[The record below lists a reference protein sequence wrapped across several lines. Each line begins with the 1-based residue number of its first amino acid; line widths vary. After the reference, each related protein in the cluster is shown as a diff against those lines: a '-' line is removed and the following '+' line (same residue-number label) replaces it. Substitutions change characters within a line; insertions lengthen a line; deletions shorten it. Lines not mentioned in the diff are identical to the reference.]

1 MLLVGRSGLV
11 EENIVEVSLLWY
23 SLVLFFLD
31 EKFKVLSGE
40 IIMW

>member
-11 EENIVEVSLLWY
+11 EETAVPLLWF
-23 SLVLFFLD
+23 SLVLFFHDVKLQI
-31 EKFKVLSGE
+31 VSGK